1 MFQHGYPETVPTK
14 VPRGRTHK
22 STQGGYPQKF
32 SEGVPT
38 KVPRKVPRIYPGHG
52 AHKPTQRGAHKVPT
66 RGFKSGTQ
74 EKLKNVPR
82 IDPGHGAHE
91 STQELTQRCTQ
102 KRYPQKHPQK
112 EPTKR
117 PHVVSGR
124 RLSRPPT
131 DAIGKAQRKCPG
143 NSPENSQKS
152 PRNRPGGV
160 HTQGAGR
167 RSGGLPR
174 ENSPRRSPRRFF
186 RQVYIGARVFPF
198 RALPERETVPCRT
211 FRRAP
216 SARPPA
222 RPCPTGLP
230 LLLPLLP
237 VIGRRPPLPA
247 LNDAQFLAPLSPAL
261 PSSLIRCPGGF

>member
-124 RLSRPPT
+124 RLSRAAHGRYRESPAKVSSEFPRKFPEVAQEPPRRCPHT
-131 DAIGKAQRKCPG
+131 GRGPAFRGFTQRKFAQALAQALFQAGLHRGEGFSLSRTTRAG
-143 NSPENSQKS
+143 N
-152 PRNRPGGV
+152 
-160 HTQGAGR
+160 
-167 RSGGLPR
+167 
-174 ENSPRRSPRRFF
+174 
-186 RQVYIGARVFPF
+186 
-198 RALPERETVPCRT
+198 RALPHLSAGT
-211 FRRAP
+211 FGPP
-216 SARPPA
+216 SGAALPYRPP
-222 RPCPTGLP
+222 P
-230 LLLPLLP
+230 
-237 VIGRRPPLPA
+237 
-247 LNDAQFLAPLSPAL
+247 
-261 PSSLIRCPGGF
+261 